1 MVEVTQTC
9 LQLSFGS
16 GVANLLKPCG
26 VRLMLVAAIVVG
38 VSVVGVSV
46 VGVSE
51 VLGGLVDISGGDG
64 GWVDVVVGSGGMKFV
79 PACQYKHKNIASALI
94 S

>member
-1 MVEVTQTC
+1 MC

-26 VRLMLVAAIVVG
+26 GALMLVAAIVVG

-46 VGVSE
+46 AGVSVAGVSV

-79 PACQYKHKNIASALI
+79 SACQYKHKNIASALI

>member
-26 VRLMLVAAIVVG
+26 VALMLVAAIVVG

-64 GWVDVVVGSGGMKFV
+64 GWVDVVVGSGGMKLV
-79 PACQYKHKNIASALI
+79 SACQYKHKNIASALI